1 MNSCVTETN
10 AAQGHRFPGGDEAC
24 RLKVRCKRF
33 TLPKRRGTLT
43 ASTLFLTWTSLNWKH
58 AERGLRQ
65 SLEDRKR
72 HLVAAAHLV
81 AHTGDA
87 AALVYG
93 LGIGVKGQCVTVRGQ
108 TVWPAYLCLQR
119 HHFSLKYILNF
130 YQKVQKLF
138 RDTAFD
144 KTVFHFNVVITQVVL
159 TKQ

>member
-108 TVWPAYLCLQR
+108 TVWPLFHILLTFAYSVIFF
-119 HHFSLKYILNF
+119 HF